1 MKNTGTAA
9 AEPTS
14 TPTITSNKRNS
25 PRAHFELSSWPCA
38 SGACALSAPGCP
50 EGISA
55 AHAVPC
61 LAVIDGVSEANLL
74 PLRVS
79 AKPFLSA
86 GWPEFTRTLL
96 LDARGHEQR
105 PRVSLSMSRLSLLLA
120 LSADPHLSV
129 FSAHPESTVSPNCV
143 LCPDR
148 GRLKQSNYNIC
159 PCDRLETSGFLL
171 PPPQQPRTVIEGLL
185 ARLASSGPADWENR
199 KRGEMGFGRL
209 KDIL

>member
-1 MKNTGTAA
+1 MKVIILYFQFSQFHFQKKFLCKLLMKVFAQMAFLFFFFPLLSVNLNYISNFCDLFVMKNTGTAA

-86 GWPEFTRTLL
+86 GWPEFTRPLL

-105 PRVSLSMSRLSLLLA
+105 V
-120 LSADPHLSV
+120 
-129 FSAHPESTVSPNCV
+129 T
-143 LCPDR
+143 
-148 GRLKQSNYNIC
+148 K
-159 PCDRLETSGFLL
+159 
-171 PPPQQPRTVIEGLL
+171 
-185 ARLASSGPADWENR
+185 
-199 KRGEMGFGRL
+199 
-209 KDIL
+209 